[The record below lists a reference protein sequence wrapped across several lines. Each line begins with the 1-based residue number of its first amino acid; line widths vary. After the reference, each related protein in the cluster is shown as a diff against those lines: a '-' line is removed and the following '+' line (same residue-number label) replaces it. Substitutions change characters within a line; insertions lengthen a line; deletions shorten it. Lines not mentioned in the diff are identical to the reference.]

1 MTLRPLAALVLLFAS
16 TSALAAQ
23 STVLNRRIGRDQT
36 VAKAL
41 YDAQLEGAQVDA
53 LVSALNS
60 VFDCRKSNV
69 GDQLRIVVREGV
81 VDFFDYRRNV
91 LEEYQVRR
99 DGNRYVAAR
108 REVEFEKTVAVVE
121 LTISH
126 SVYEAALTA
135 GEDPTIALVLSDVFA
150 WDIDFYQ
157 DVQKGDTVRAVVE
170 KVLTKGRLV
179 RYGEL
184 LAAHYK
190 GMTVGNK
197 RVFRYAPPNGIASYF
212 QEDGS
217 SARKS
222 FLKSPLKYAHVTSK
236 FGSRFHPVLQY
247 VKAHNGV
254 DYGAAVGTPVWA
266 VADGTVTKAGYDG
279 AAGNHLCVRHVNQLE
294 TCYLHLS
301 KFGVGIRSGSRV
313 SQKQVIAYSGNTG
326 RSTGPHLHFGM
337 KRGGQHVNPLNQ
349 NFPRADPLPAKQV
362 PEFKEAIAGYIS
374 QLDATPVASVAAQ

>member
-1 MTLRPLAALVLLFAS
+1 MILRSLSLLSVLLVS
-16 TSALAAQ
+16 SSALAAQ
-23 STVLNRRIGRDQT
+23 ATVLNRRIGRGQT

-41 YDAQLEGAQVDA
+41 YDAKLEGAQVDA

-69 GDQLRIVVREGV
+69 GDQLRLVMRDGV
-81 VDFFDYRRNV
+81 VDFFDYRRNA

-99 DGNRYVAAR
+99 DGNRFVAAK
-108 REVEFEKTVAVVE
+108 REVEFEKTVATVE

-126 SVYEAALTA
+126 SVYEAAITA

-170 KVLTKGRLV
+170 KVMTKGRLV

-184 LAAHYK
+184 LAANYE

-197 RVFRYAPPNGIASYF
+197 RVFRYAPPNGSASYY
-212 QEDGS
+212 QEDGT

-236 FGSRFHPVLQY
+236 FGSRFHPVLQF

-254 DYGAAVGTPVWA
+254 DYGASIGTPVWA
-266 VADGTVTKAGYDG
+266 VADGTVTKAAYDG
-279 AAGNHLCVRHVNQLE
+279 AAGNHLCVRHVNSLE

-301 KFGVGIRSGSRV
+301 KFGEGIRVGSRV

-337 KRGGQHVNPLNQ
+337 KRGGHYVNPLNQ
-349 NFPRADPLPAKQV
+349 NFPRADPLPKALV
-362 PEFKEAIAGYIS
+362 PGFKEAIAGFVA
-374 QLDATPVASVAAQ
+374 QLDATPIAATTAQ